1 MHTHEGAAP
10 CDGDGLSKADA
21 VPDTP
26 VNLETNSFADSEG
39 LLPRLTGWCTDFRN
53 GKKPDPKEVL
63 QYNSCK
69 VPGRVDNIWNVMS
82 YSPDACCMMI
92 TPNQIARLQ
101 WAIATFRPQMVQAFG
116 V

>member
-39 LLPRLTGWCTDFRN
+39 LLPRLAGWCTDFRN
-53 GKKPDPKEVL
+53 GKKPYPKEVL

-101 WAIATFRPQMVQAFG
+101 WAIATFRPQMVQAFR